1 MKKVFSRLM
10 LLLIA
15 SVLLLGCSGGNGG
28 TEGDDGDKILIGVA
42 FASEAHY
49 RNKFDTEIM
58 TAKAKEL
65 GADIVFQY
73 ANYDGTKQANQID
86 NLLSQGID
94 ILILNAVSANMV
106 NLVERVKEEGIPVIT
121 YDQTIEG
128 TEVDLNVDRDNK
140 KVGRL
145 QMQAAL
151 DFTEGVGGNFVL
163 VKGDPGSGVAQR
175 IGQGYE
181 EFASEHPEIK
191 IVADQFHEA
200 WSADKALKTVENAL
214 SANNDDIQAI
224 VASADSVALGLLPAI
239 KASNLEGKVYLSGM
253 DLEVAAARLINEGTM
268 TMSIWTDIID
278 GDNRTIEAAVKL
290 AKGEKV
296 EPDEVLVLS
305 GVDVPT
311 LLIDVVAITKDNLEE
326 WVTDIAPEGWTTMEE
341 IFGK

>member
-1 MKKVFSRLM
+1 MKNICKRLFAV
-10 LLLIA
+10 LVA
-15 SVLLLGCSGGNGG
+15 SALLLGCSSGGK
-28 TEGDDGDKILIGVA
+28 EDKILIGVS
-42 FASEAHY
+42 FASEVHY
-49 RNKFDTEIM
+49 RNKFDSDIM
-58 TAKAKEL
+58 TAKAEEL
-65 GADIVFQY
+65 GAEIVFQY

-94 ILILNAVSANMV
+94 VLVLNAVSANMV
-106 NLVERVKEEGIPVIT
+106 NLVERVKAEGIPVIT

-128 TEVDLNVDRDNK
+128 TEIDLNVDRDNK

-145 QMQAAL
+145 QMEAAL

-181 EFASEHPEIK
+181 EFASEHPEIN

-200 WSADKALKTVENAL
+200 WSPDKALKTVENAL

-224 VASADSVALGLLPAI
+224 VASADSVALGLVPAI

-253 DLEVAAARLINEGTM
+253 DLEVAAARLINEGIM

-290 AKGEKV
+290 AKGEEV
-296 EPDEVLVLS
+296 VPDEVLEL
-305 GVDVPT
+305 GGYKIPT
-311 LLIDVVAITKDNLEE
+311 LLIDVVAITKDNLEY

-341 IFGK
+341 IFGEDSGE